1 MPYIVQE
8 QRDTLKPSLD
18 GVQAAI
24 ATLDMEGA
32 NVDGV
37 VNYTIS
43 TIVSRS
49 FNPTGGRWSYFMIAR
64 AMGAFICAALEFYR
78 RVAGPKE
85 DIAIAENGDIEPYS
99 RVQ

>member
-1 MPYIVQE
+1 MPYIIQP
-8 QRDTLKPSLD
+8 QRDVLAKPLSD
-18 GVQAAI
+18 VQVAI
-24 ATLDMEGA
+24 AHLDMEGA

-43 TIVSRS
+43 TIVARS

-85 DIAIAENGDIEPYS
+85 DIAIIENGDIEPY
-99 RVQ
+99 RAK